1 MSVMEIHEYNRREH
15 EKDIFQLLL
24 EYTGAEEL
32 NNRKEDYK
40 RLLFQS
46 ETFVAYMKDELVAYT
61 RCIQDGGF
69 NVWIVELLVNPRF
82 QSQGIGGRLLEYV
95 KSLYPFEDVYVLS
108 EEDEYYMKK
117 SYKKIGSIF
126 EITRR

>member
-1 MSVMEIHEYNRREH
+1 MSVIEIYEYNTRKH
-15 EKDIFQLLL
+15 ENDMFQLLL

-40 RLLFQS
+40 RLLTGS
-46 ETFVAYMKDELVAYT
+46 KTLVAYSGDELVAYT

-82 QSQGIGGRLLEYV
+82 QSQGIGGELLEYV
-95 KSLYPFEDVYVLS
+95 KSLYPYEDVYVLS
-108 EEDEYYMKK
+108 EEDAYYKKK

>member
-1 MSVMEIHEYNRREH
+1 MEIHEYNRREH